1 MVSETRRIQNRV
13 NKKHMY
19 ERNISNRNYYCEK
32 CNKACRDNI
41 ALIRHNDGKKH
52 NVRYKRYPCKLLL
65 RNGTVCNFSSKGKQN
80 LEIHMKIKK
89 HIYSHDFLKTKNESK
104 DDSNE
109 TGSSSED

>member
-52 NVRYKRYPCKLLL
+52 NVRSSRSVLS
-65 RNGTVCNFSSKGKQN
+65 FSTFVSRGA
-80 LEIHMKIKK
+80 LAYM
-89 HIYSHDFLKTKNESK
+89 SARRTA
-104 DDSNE
+104 
-109 TGSSSED
+109 